1 MATKRKP
8 KTKKIINAK
17 SKIKIPQ
24 VKLVADAQKIFSL
37 IQKDVMKRIFAN
49 AKIESKRN
57 YKTKNAVHLWQK
69 MSVALI
75 SKTIEKDLKVSTKSN
90 AKNRREWCKK
100 NNAVIV
106 DMSLVTE
113 TDLGDINKR
122 NKKGKKTYRPENAL
136 RIRLDKISQGKNLGY
151 VRVISDY
158 DFQNDINLDK
168 SHLVFIY
175 KK

>member
-17 SKIKIPQ
+17 SKINIPS
-24 VKLVADAQKIFSL
+24 VKLVVSAKKIFSL
-37 IQKDVMKRIFAN
+37 IENDVMKRILAN

-57 YKTKNAVHLWQK
+57 YRTKNAIYLWQK

-122 NKKGKKTYRPENAL
+122 NKKGKKTYRPENNL
-136 RIRLDKISQGKNLGY
+136 RIRLEKISQGKNLGY

-168 SHLVFIY
+168 AHLVFIY

>member
-57 YKTKNAVHLWQK
+57 YKTKNAIHLWQK

>member
-1 MATKRKP
+1 MATKRQP
-8 KTKKIINAK
+8 KAKKIVSAK

-24 VKLVADAQKIFSL
+24 VKLVASAKKIFSL
-37 IQKDVMKRIFAN
+37 IENDISRRIVAN

-57 YKTKNAVHLWQK
+57 YRTANATHLWQK

-75 SKTIEKDLKVSTKSN
+75 SKTIDKNLRVLTKGN
-90 AKNRREWCKK
+90 ARARREWCEK
-100 NNAVIV
+100 NNAVII
-106 DMSLVTE
+106 DMSMVTQTE
-113 TDLGDINKR
+113 LGNINKR
-122 NKKGKKTYRPENAL
+122 NKNGKKTYRPENAL

-158 DFQNDINLDK
+158 DFQNNINLNK
-168 SHLVFIY
+168 AHLVYIY

>member
-8 KTKKIINAK
+8 KKSKIVMAK
-17 SKIKIPQ
+17 SQIKIPQ

-57 YKTKNAVHLWQK
+57 YKTKNAIHLWQK

-75 SKTIEKDLKVSTKSN
+75 SKTIDKDLRVSTKGN
-90 AKNRREWCKK
+90 AKNRRDWCKK
-100 NNAVIV
+100 NNAVII
-106 DMSLVTE
+106 DMSLVIE

-158 DFQNDINLDK
+158 DFQNDIDLDK
-168 SHLVFIY
+168 AHLVFIY